1 MPPPGGEARDRRGP
15 AATGPGRVVK
25 ALGRPGAIRLYLVSM
40 CLLTAFY
47 LAVPG
52 LRGVSW
58 SLIGCASVIALGVGI
73 AVRRPPHAVAWILLA
88 AADAAFVIT
97 DAVENAQDSEA
108 LNGSSFPSV
117 ADGVALVAYPLGAAG
132 FWLFVR
138 HQHNTRDWAGLIDA
152 LTVTTALA
160 LLAWSF
166 LIWPIVDSPNR
177 TWVSRAVS
185 ICYPLGDV
193 LLLAVLARLM
203 AGARARTAAAWL
215 LAAGAIGLLAS
226 DALFQLDILH
236 TAWRPGALADL
247 GWIVFFV
254 TWGLAALH
262 PSMARVGEP
271 GPHLVAGISA
281 LGIALLAGAAL
292 IAPSVLLVA
301 SLQGNV
307 NDPGELAGFA
317 LVSSVLV
324 LTRLAVVI
332 RSYRRVIA
340 RERALR
346 IIGDALVAAVSAEE
360 VAAAIE
366 SAGEMLL
373 HSEVPGRIALSG
385 GPTEPSPTIL
395 GPTTLGQAVP
405 DAITLSADAAG
416 GLPAQVHRLPERLP
430 IRLPGT
436 PRHVSA
442 QRTLMIPLTV
452 KQPDGWRET
461 GGAIVAAGS
470 EDELAGLRDSLEILA
485 GQAALAL
492 ARVLL
497 DQEIRR
503 RDSEAYFRTLVHNAA
518 DVIMI
523 VDDAARIRYA
533 SPSAG
538 RLFGGR
544 ELTGA
549 ALDDLVDLAR
559 ADGARA
565 VLSGAEPGPVDW
577 LIETGAGAGTAV
589 EVRSDDLRSD
599 ETVGGVVLT
608 LRDVTEQRRLEGELR
623 HHAYHDPLTGLA
635 NRRRVQDRI
644 DEAIGRVRASGRV
657 ACLLLLDLDDFK
669 DVNDTKGHGAGDELL
684 AAVADRLRAGLRP
697 DDVAARLGGD
707 EFAVLLPDVARP
719 ADADRLAE
727 RLTRAFDAQF
737 ELSDGPVTTGA
748 SIGVA
753 STAES
758 AGAEELLRNA
768 DLALYAAKADGKR
781 RWRHYEPALHDHAV
795 ERAALRESL
804 ARAITEEAVEL
815 RYQPVVE
822 LGDGRVS
829 GFEALARWPHPARG
843 IISSEVFIPLAEET
857 GQILPL
863 GRLLLRRAVL
873 DASAWNSARA
883 DSTRANTAVPGTV
896 LRVPPLSIAVNVSI
910 QQFRDPRFADET
922 AALLDEAGLDARLLT
937 LELTESDL
945 MHHHDDQARETL
957 TVLKDSGVRIAI
969 DDFGTGYSSL
979 SYLRDL
985 PIDILKIDKSFIA
998 DVAASQEQAALV
1010 EGIIRIADALGLQ
1023 VVAEGVENQAQWD
1036 LLGATDCDYGQGYLF
1051 GRPMN
1056 LGEVETLLGGERD
1069 PRLPRRAGAGDAR

>member
-1 MPPPGGEARDRRGP
+1 MPPPGGEARDRRRPVVAG
-15 AATGPGRVVK
+15 AGRIATAP
-25 ALGRPGAIRLYLVSM
+25 GRPGAIRVYLVAM
-40 CLLTAFY
+40 CLLAALYF
-47 LAVPG
+47 AVPG
-52 LRGVSW
+52 LRGYSYA
-58 SLIGCASVIALGVGI
+58 LIGCVSVVGLVAGI
-73 AVRRPPHAVAWILLA
+73 AVRRPQYMIAWCLLA

-97 DAVENAQDSEA
+97 DAIENTLDSKA
-108 LNGSSFPSV
+108 FDGSSFPSV
-117 ADGVALVAYPLGAAG
+117 PDGVALAAYPLAAAG

-138 HQHNTRDWAGLIDA
+138 HQHHTRDWAGLIGA

-160 LLAWSF
+160 LLAWAV
-166 LIWPIVDSPNR
+166 LIWPIVDSPDR
-177 TWVSRAVS
+177 TWVSRGVS

-193 LLLAVLARLM
+193 LLLALLARLM
-203 AGARARTAAAWL
+203 AGARTRTVSAWL
-215 LAAGAIGLLAS
+215 LTAGTIGLFAS
-226 DALFQLDILH
+226 DSLFQLDILH

-247 GWIVFFV
+247 GWIVFFA
-254 TWGLAALH
+254 TWGLAAQH
-262 PSMARVGEP
+262 PSMTRVGEP
-271 GPHLVAGISA
+271 GPNLTVGISP
-281 LGIALLAGAAL
+281 LGIALLAVTAL
-292 IAPSVLLVA
+292 FAPGVLLAA
-301 SLQGNV
+301 SLSGDVDN
-307 NDPGELAGFA
+307 AGALSAFA
-317 LVSSVLV
+317 LVSSALV

-332 RSYRRVIA
+332 HNYRRAIS
-340 RERALR
+340 RGRALR

-360 VAAAIE
+360 VAD
-366 SAGEMLL
+366 
-373 HSEVPGRIALSG
+373 
-385 GPTEPSPTIL
+385 
-395 GPTTLGQAVP
+395 AVE
-405 DAITLSADAAG
+405 AAG
-416 GLPAQVHRLPERLP
+416 GMLLGSETSGRITLTSGPVAPGPADPAGARLTIP
-430 IRLPGT
+430 I
-436 PRHVSA
+436 
-442 QRTLMIPLTV
+442 TV
-452 KQPDGWRET
+452 KQPDGWQAA
-461 GGAIVAAGS
+461 GGALVAAGS
-470 EDELAGLRDSLEILA
+470 ADELAAVRDNLEILA
-485 GQAALAL
+485 GQVALAL
-492 ARVLL
+492 SRVLL
-497 DQEIRR
+497 DQEVRR

-523 VDDAARIRYA
+523 VDDAGRIRYA

-544 ELTGA
+544 ELPGA
-549 ALDDLVDLAR
+549 VLNDLIGQSCC
-559 ADGARA
+559 ADGSAAA

-577 LIETGAGAGTAV
+577 QIETGGGARTAV
-589 EVRSDDLRSD
+589 EVRSDDLRAD

-644 DEAIGRVRASGRV
+644 EEAIRRVRASGRV

-684 AAVADRLRAGLRP
+684 AAVADRLRTGLRP

-707 EFAVLLPDVARP
+707 EFAVLLPDVPRP

-727 RLTRAFDAQF
+727 RLTRAFDAPF
-737 ELSDGPVTTGA
+737 ELSDGPVSTGA

-758 AGAEELLRNA
+758 AGPEELLRNA

-781 RWRHYEPALHDHAV
+781 RWRHYEAALHDHAV

-804 ARAITEEAVEL
+804 ARAIADESVEL

-822 LGDGRVS
+822 LGDGRVC

-843 IISSEVFIPLAEET
+843 IISPEVFIPLAEET

-873 DASAWNSARA
+873 DISAWNCARA
-883 DSTRANTAVPGTV
+883 KSARANTAVPGTV
-896 LRVPPLSIAVNVSI
+896 LRVSPLSIAVNVSI

-922 AALLDEAGLDARLLT
+922 AALLDEAGLSAKLLT

-957 TVLKDSGVRIAI
+957 TVLKDRGVRIAI

-998 DVAASQEQAALV
+998 EVAASPEQAALV
-1010 EGIIRIADALGLQ
+1010 EGIVRIADALGLQ

-1051 GRPMN
+1051 GRPMTA
-1056 LGEVETLLGGERD
+1056 GEVAVLLEGERD
-1069 PRLPRRAGAGDAR
+1069 PRLPRQAGIGDAR

>member
-1 MPPPGGEARDRRGP
+1 M
-15 AATGPGRVVK
+15 T
-25 ALGRPGAIRLYLVSM
+25 ALGRPSTIRVYLLVM
-40 CLLTAFY
+40 CLLAALY

-52 LRGVSW
+52 LRGISWAMIGVVSV
-58 SLIGCASVIALGVGI
+58 LALGAGI
-73 AVRRPPHAVAWILLA
+73 AVRRPRYVLAWVLLA
-88 AADAAFVIT
+88 AADAAFVTT
-97 DAVENAQDSEA
+97 DAIENAQDSA
-108 LNGSSFPSV
+108 AFNGGSFPSV

-132 FWLFVR
+132 LWLFVR
-138 HQHNTRDWAGLIDA
+138 HQHHTRDWTGLIDA

-160 LLAWSF
+160 LLAWAG
-166 LIWPIVDSPNR
+166 LIWPIVDSPDR
-177 TWVSRAVS
+177 TWVSRTVS

-203 AGARARTAAAWL
+203 SGARTRTAAAWA
-215 LAAGAIGLLAS
+215 LAAGTLGLLAS

-247 GWIVFFV
+247 GWIVFFGA
-254 TWGLAALH
+254 WGLAALH
-262 PSMARVGEP
+262 PSMTRVGEP
-271 GPHLVAGISA
+271 GPRLVTGVSPLGFVLMAGA
-281 LGIALLAGAAL
+281 TLAAPGLLLA
-292 IAPSVLLVA
+292 A
-301 SLQGNV
+301 SLLYDDV
-307 NDPGELAGFA
+307 DDAGELATFA
-317 LVSSVLV
+317 LVSSALV
-324 LTRLAVVI
+324 LSRLAVVI
-332 RSYRRVIA
+332 HGYRRVIS

-346 IIGDALVAAVSAEE
+346 IIGDALGAAGSAEE
-360 VAAAIE
+360 IAAAVE

-373 HSEVPGRIALSG
+373 HSEVPGRIALSA
-385 GPTEPSPTIL
+385 GPDVPVPAIPGPAAPSAEL
-395 GPTTLGQAVP
+395 VG
-405 DAITLSADAAG
+405 AI
-416 GLPAQVHRLPERLP
+416 PAPARRLPVRLP
-430 IRLPGT
+430 VGAGR
-436 PRHVSA
+436 VAA
-442 QRTLMIPLTV
+442 QRTLVIPLAV
-452 KQPDGWRET
+452 KRPDGWQET
-461 GGAIVAAGS
+461 GGAIVAAGP
-470 EDELAGLRDSLEILA
+470 EDELARLRDSLEILA
-485 GQAALAL
+485 GQAALAM

-549 ALDDLVDLAR
+549 ALGELIGRGSAGPAG

-565 VLSGAEPGPVDW
+565 VLTGAEPGPVDW
-577 LIETGAGAGTAV
+577 LIETGAGAATAV
-589 EVRSDDLRSD
+589 EVRSDDLRAD

-623 HHAYHDPLTGLA
+623 HRAYHDPLTGLA

-684 AAVADRLRAGLRP
+684 AAVAERLRSGLRP
-697 DDVAARLGGD
+697 DDVPARLGGD

-719 ADADRLAE
+719 ADADGLAE
-727 RLTRAFDAQF
+727 RLTRAFDAPF
-737 ELSDGPVTTGA
+737 ELSDGPVSTGA

-758 AGAEELLRNA
+758 TSAEELLRNA

-781 RWRHYEPALHDHAV
+781 RWRHYEASLHDHAV

-804 ARAITEEAVEL
+804 AGAIAEESVEL

-822 LGDGRVS
+822 LGDGRVC
-829 GFEALARWPHPARG
+829 GFEALARWPHPVRG
-843 IISSEVFIPLAEET
+843 IISPEVFIPLAEET

-863 GRLLLRRAVL
+863 GRLLLRRAVI
-873 DASAWNSARA
+873 DAAAWNNARA
-883 DSTRANTAVPGTV
+883 DRAHADRSRPNTTDPGTV

-922 AALLDEAGLDARLLT
+922 AALLDDAGLSAELLT

-945 MHHHDDQARETL
+945 MHHHDEQARETL

-1010 EGIIRIADALGLQ
+1010 EGIIRIADALGLR

-1051 GRPMN
+1051 GRPMDG
-1056 LGEVETLLGGERD
+1056 GEVAALLGAERD
-1069 PRLPRRAGAGDAR
+1069 PRLPRPAGAGNAR